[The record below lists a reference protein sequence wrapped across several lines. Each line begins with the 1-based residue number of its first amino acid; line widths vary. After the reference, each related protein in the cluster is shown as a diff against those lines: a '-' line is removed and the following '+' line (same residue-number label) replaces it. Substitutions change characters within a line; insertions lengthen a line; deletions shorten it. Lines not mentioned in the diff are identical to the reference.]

1 MSLPTEK
8 TDNHKDMPCR
18 SSSRERNLTEKGKEM
33 HDQDIKKRE
42 KAFIK
47 AYDSWKLA
55 ARETR
60 TKLKTL
66 CSLEDLDK
74 LKQDIEAKF
83 DNVSIQYEPILHNSN
98 TTPEIVKKMDA
109 CVTLTKD
116 ICDLIS
122 QRLEAIGKD
131 YDDQLEK
138 ERVRATLNKDEY
150 GSVTKTETVSSSES
164 SERLSN
170 HSSSACTHSSRVDA
184 QAELAAK
191 LEQSKAMKEIQ
202 AQQAHLHKLESEWKL
217 KEAKMVSEIKQKE
230 LEMHQRLEQERAK
243 L

>member
-1 MSLPTEK
+1 
-8 TDNHKDMPCR
+8 
-18 SSSRERNLTEKGKEM
+18 M

-170 HSSSACTHSSRVDA
+170 HSSWACTHSSRVDA